1 MRHLF
6 VLLLCL
12 MPVFAYA
19 GEAKDMAADPV
30 LEKRMIGL
38 AEKLRCLVC
47 QNESLAS
54 SHAELAEDLRR
65 EVREQMSK
73 GNSDQQI
80 IDYLVSKYG
89 DFVLYE
95 PPMKSYTLLLWF
107 GPFALLLIAGGV
119 LFMQLRKRRQSV
131 PEVALSAEAQQ
142 RAAAL
147 LNNEKDNQA

>member
-1 MRHLF
+1 MKRLL
-6 VLLLCL
+6 VLLMCL
-12 MPVFAYA
+12 MPVLAYA

-73 GNSDQQI
+73 GKGDQEI

-107 GPFALLLIAGGV
+107 GPFGLLLVGG
-119 LFMQLRKRRQSV
+119 
-131 PEVALSAEAQQ
+131 
-142 RAAAL
+142 
-147 LNNEKDNQA
+147 